1 VDISSTIHEHN
12 LQTQVQLMKPSL
24 LLENLG
30 VQVHTLFILANQEIP
45 LDQHFRRKEV
55 MYILDLPWLMST
67 KLQAYMW
74 NRKICGTHNLT
85 FSYQPKLVCFPAS
98 Y

>member
-30 VQVHTLFILANQEIP
+30 VQVHTLFILAN
-45 LDQHFRRKEV
+45 
-55 MYILDLPWLMST
+55 
-67 KLQAYMW
+67 
-74 NRKICGTHNLT
+74 
-85 FSYQPKLVCFPAS
+85 
-98 Y
+98 